1 MQLKVFILPVK
12 NLGEAEGEMNG
23 FLRSHRILAVKKEF
37 VADGE
42 NSFWSFCVEYLES
55 PGTGGAWPG
64 KGPKVDYK
72 EVLKP
77 AEFEVFS
84 RLREWRK
91 AAAEKEAVPVYAVL
105 TNEQLA
111 QIVRKKVTT
120 KAALKEIEGVGEAR
134 VEKYGEAVL
143 KVLAPAATANTP

>member
-1 MQLKVFILPVK
+1 MQLKVFLVPVK
-12 NLGEAEGEMNG
+12 SLAAAEAEMNG
-23 FLRSHRILAVKKEF
+23 FLRAHRVLAVKKEF

-42 NSFWSFCVEYLES
+42 NSFWTFCVEYLDS
-55 PGTGGAWPG
+55 TAGTTAWPG

-77 AEFEVFS
+77 EEFEVFS

-91 AAAEKEAVPVYAVL
+91 AAAEKEGVPVYTVL

-111 QIVRKKVTT
+111 QMVQKKVSS
-120 KAALKEIEGVGEAR
+120 KAGLKEIEGVGEAR

-143 KVLAPAATANTP
+143 KVLVFNPVPA